1 MTLNAAHSTLG
12 GQSNTKSLTIT
23 ITGATLNLILILIM
37 NYFYSKI
44 AEWLTDREL
53 HRFETFV
60 YWNVE

>member
-53 HRFETFV
+53 HRCETLLAV
-60 YWNVE
+60 ILE

>member
-53 HRFETFV
+53 HR
-60 YWNVE
+60 

>member
-1 MTLNAAHSTLG
+1 MSLNAAHSTLG

-53 HRFETFV
+53 HRCDSFGCE
-60 YWNVE
+60 YRI